1 MTAQSPAHR
10 LLPLLLALL
19 LSTSA
24 LAGCLHGDDEAKPG
38 PVKLVWTL
46 DATNG
51 TVHHMMVPNS
61 NNQTQDIMQATFEFD
76 FNETYSEGGDVT
88 EFFVIPGDGSPTVV
102 VDASSQSIVSVDYDS
117 HGIFRA
123 TVGANDS
130 EGNSATGEVLLRVE
144 YMVHYN
150 NTQATGDPNPV
161 WFELTGGSEEAS
173 PARVDVSSHVV
184 NPDSIIPFSGGS
196 ATVTWT
202 VHDGED
208 AEIDSQTAEVADGA
222 EADYAFFRASPEPGG
237 WRLEIGVDG
246 DDIET
251 YSDVHIIYDHLE
263 TPAEDVASG

>member
-1 MTAQSPAHR
+1 MACW
-10 LLPLLLALL
+10 
-19 LSTSA
+19 
-24 LAGCLHGDDEAKPG
+24 AGRSWVGG
-38 PVKLVWTL
+38 
-46 DATNG
+46 G
-51 TVHHMMVPNS
+51 G
-61 NNQTQDIMQATFEFD
+61 
-76 FNETYSEGGDVT
+76 EGGDVT
-88 EFFVIPGDGSPTVV
+88 EFFVIPGDGSPAVV

-173 PARVDVSSHVV
+173 PARVDVSSHVI
-184 NPDSIIPFSGGS
+184 NPEGLFVFGGGS
-196 ATVTWT
+196 SVTWT

-208 AEIDSQTAEVADGA
+208 AEVDSQTAEVADGA
-222 EADYAFFRASPEPGG
+222 EGDYEFFRTNPEAGG

-246 DDIET
+246 DNIET
-251 YSDVHIIYDHLE
+251 YTDVHIIYDHIE
-263 TPAEDVASG
+263 TPAEDVAPE

>member
-1 MTAQSPAHR
+1 MSAQCPAHR

-19 LSTSA
+19 LSTSV

-173 PARVDVSSHVV
+173 PARVDVSCHVV
-184 NPDSIIPFSGGS
+184 NPPGFTIFGGPS
-196 ATVTWT
+196 TVTWT

-208 AEIDSQTAEVADGA
+208 AEVDSQTAEVADGA
-222 EADYAFFRASPEPGG
+222 EGDYEFFRTNPEAGG
-237 WRLEIGVDG
+237 WRLEIAVDG
-246 DDIET
+246 DNIET

-263 TPAEDVASG
+263 TPAEDVAPE

>member
-24 LAGCLHGDDEAKPG
+24 LAGCLHGNDEAKRG

-123 TVGANDS
+123 IVGANDS
-130 EGNSATGEVLLRVE
+130 EGNSATGEGLLRVE

-161 WFELTGGSEEAS
+161 WFDLTPGSDEAS

-184 NPDSIIPFSGGS
+184 NPGMFLFGDD
-196 ATVTWT
+196 ATVIWS

-208 AEIDSQTAEVADGA
+208 AEIESQTAVVADDS

-237 WRLEIGVDG
+237 WRLEIDVDDNG
-246 DDIET
+246 DNIET
-251 YSDVHIIYDHLE
+251 YSDVHIIYDHIE
-263 TPAEDVASG
+263 TPSEDVAPE

>member
-1 MTAQSPAHR
+1 MTAQYPAHR

-24 LAGCLHGDDEAKPG
+24 LAGCLHGEDEAKPG

-130 EGNSATGEVLLRVE
+130 EGNSATSEVLLRVE

-161 WFELTGGSEEAS
+161 WFDLTPGSDEAS
-173 PARVDVSSHVV
+173 PARVDVSCHVL
-184 NPDSIIPFSGGS
+184 NPPGIQFFTGGP

-208 AEIDSQTAEVADGA
+208 AEIDSQTVEVADGD
-222 EADYAFFRASPEPGG
+222 EGDYEFFRTNPESGG
-237 WRLEIGVDG
+237 WRLEISVDG
-246 DDIET
+246 DNIET